1 MYYYSSGNTCS
12 LHRLLMDF
20 KKVSQV
26 ILQPTTPIILMKMLS
41 NIYTLADLGPDIHI
55 FAITGGPC
63 SGKSTGMS
71 KLYEYLTKR
80 GYTVL
85 VVPESA
91 TKLMQGGIRI
101 SDTLPPKD
109 FQELILQDIIAQE
122 HIFWD
127 AARILR
133 DQGQKVIILCD
144 RGTMDGEAYA
154 GEAVFAEIVQK
165 LGFDLATI
173 SAQRYHAVFHMR
185 SAACG
190 AEHFYTCSN
199 NATRSETL
207 GEAVTLDEKTLHAWY
222 RHHHLRIIDN
232 STGFEEKIQRLL
244 VEICTVLGDPIPIEH
259 EEKFVVEDIDRVSQL
274 LARVGKVHASDITQT
289 YLRELNPGESRRVR
303 SRTDAGGTTYFY
315 TTKVQVGSGKRI
327 ERECIISRVEYE
339 ALLLDANPHLYSIKK
354 RRHVFFVDGMC
365 YELDVF
371 GGQHKGLVYL
381 EVELTTPLAE
391 HGQQRP
397 VSISADTLPGVFH
410 SLKLR
415 RVTDDPSYSN
425 LALAAPKE

>member
-1 MYYYSSGNTCS
+1 
-12 LHRLLMDF
+12 MDF
-20 KKVSQV
+20 KKVSQA
-26 ILQPTTPIILMKMLS
+26 ILQPTTPLILMKTLS

-109 FQELILQDIIAQE
+109 FQELILRDIIAQE
-122 HIFWD
+122 QVFWD

-133 DQGQKVIILCD
+133 DQGQKVIVLCD

-154 GEAVFAEIVQK
+154 GESVFVEIVQK
-165 LGFDLATI
+165 LGLELATI

-199 NATRSETL
+199 NDTRSETL
-207 GEAVTLDEKTLHAWY
+207 GEAAAIDEKTLHAWY
-222 RHHHLRIIDN
+222 RHHHLRVIDN
-232 STGFEEKIQRLL
+232 GTGFEEKIQRLL
-244 VEICTVLGDPIPIEH
+244 AEICTVLGDPIPIEH
-259 EEKFVVEDIDRVSQL
+259 EEKFVVDSVDYVPQL
-274 LARVGKVHASDITQT
+274 LERVGKVHWTDIVQT
-289 YLRELNPGESRRVR
+289 YLRELNSGESRRVR
-303 SRTDAGGTTYFY
+303 SRGDAGGTTYFY
-315 TTKVQVGSGKRI
+315 TTKVHIGSGKRI
-327 ERECIISRVEYE
+327 ECERIISRKEYE
-339 ALLLDANPHLYSIKK
+339 VLLLDANPHLYSIRK
-354 RRHVFFVDGMC
+354 RRGVFFVDGIC

-371 GGQHKGLVYL
+371 DDPHKGLVYL
-381 EVELTTPLAE
+381 EVELTPPLGTPD
-391 HGQQRP
+391 QPRT
-397 VSISADTLPGVFH
+397 ITADTLPEVFRD
-410 SLKLR
+410 LRLR
-415 RVTDDPSYSN
+415 RVTDDPAYGN
-425 LALAAPKE
+425 LALAIPKE